1 MFHRLCNDNHPCTK
15 KCFMECGKCTTSMI
29 KKLPCGHQHSLPC
42 FVDIL
47 KYPCE
52 EMVGLILITFNSIIV
67 CI

>member
-1 MFHRLCNDNHPCTK
+1 MFHRLCNDNHPCSK
-15 KCFMECGKCTTSMI
+15 KCFMECGKCTTPMI
-29 KKLPCGHQHSLPC
+29 KKSPCGHQQSVPC